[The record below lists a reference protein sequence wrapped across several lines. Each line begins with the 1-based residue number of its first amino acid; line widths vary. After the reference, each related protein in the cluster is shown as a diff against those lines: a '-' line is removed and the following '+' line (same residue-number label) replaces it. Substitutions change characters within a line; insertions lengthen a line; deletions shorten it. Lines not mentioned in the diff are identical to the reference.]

1 MTTSPID
8 RLPPHSIGAEQGAL
22 ACVLLSPVECLDAL
36 VERFKSGSGV
46 FYDLRHRLLFE
57 VMLDMHERRVPIDSI
72 SLLQRL
78 NDGGQLDKV
87 GGLAYIAGLPE
98 ISPTAANLS
107 HYADILNEKHSLRR
121 IVATCTDAVARSY
134 EFDGDI
140 EELLDQVE
148 RDVLAISEAQ
158 SHGKTRSMKQI
169 THSAMSAIEEL
180 HEHGGRLRG
189 LSWGL
194 VDLDKLT
201 RGLKPA
207 ELVII
212 AGRPSTGKTSL
223 AMQVCEFTAVD
234 QGIPVGVFSLEM
246 SAEDLVTRM
255 LCSRARVNLNGIS
268 TGLLGLLDIPNL
280 TAASAQL
287 AKAPLFIDD
296 SGGLSILQLRAKARR
311 LWQQHDIKLLVVD
324 YLQLLHSTNR
334 KVDNRSQEIA
344 DLTAGCKAMAKEL
357 NIPVIAVSQLNR
369 EVEKRTSNK
378 PRMADLREGGAIE
391 QDADFI
397 GLLYRQAQEEDGQPN
412 GICPV
417 NLYVA
422 KQRNGPR
429 DHDLPLVFIEPHT
442 RFECRAPISAA
453 DVPTDHKRR
462 AANDT

>member
-1 MTTSPID
+1 MTTID
-8 RLPPHSIGAEQGAL
+8 RLPPHSIDAERGAL
-22 ACVLLSPVECLDAL
+22 ACVLLSPVDCLDAL
-36 VERFKSGSGV
+36 IERFPSGAAV
-46 FYDLRHRLLFE
+46 FYDLRHRLLFQ
-57 VMLDMHERRVPIDSI
+57 VMLEMHERQLPIDTI
-72 SLLQRL
+72 SLHQRL
-78 NDGGQLDKV
+78 KDGQQLDKV
-87 GGLAYIAGLPE
+87 GGLVYLAALPD
-98 ISPTAANLS
+98 AAPSAVNLA
-107 HYADILNEKHSLRR
+107 HYAAILNEKYSLRR
-121 IVATCTDAVARSY
+121 ILATCTEAAACAY
-134 EFDGDI
+134 EFTGDI

-148 RDVLAISEAQ
+148 REVLAISETQ
-158 SHGKTRSMKQI
+158 TQGKTRSMKQI
-169 THSAMSAIEEL
+169 TRTAMGAIEEL
-180 HEHGGRLRG
+180 HENGGRLRG

-194 VDLDKLT
+194 PDLDKLT

-223 AMQVCEFTAVD
+223 AMQVVEYTAVD
-234 QGIPVGVFSLEM
+234 QGIPAGVFSLEM

-255 LCSRARVNLNGIS
+255 LCSRARVNLNGIAS
-268 TGLLGLLDIPNL
+268 GLLGLLDVPNL
-280 TAASAQL
+280 AKASAQMS
-287 AKAPLFIDD
+287 KAPLYIDD

-311 LWQQHDIKLLVVD
+311 LWQQHDIRLLVVD

-334 KVDNRSQEIA
+334 KIDNRTQEIA

-397 GLLYRQAQEEDGQPN
+397 GLLYRQSRDDESQPN
-412 GICPV
+412 GMCPV

-429 DHDLPLVFIEPHT
+429 DHDLALMFCEPFT
-442 RFECRAPISAA
+442 RFEGRAPISAV

-462 AANDT
+462 AANDTA

>member
-1 MTTSPID
+1 MTSPSTD
-8 RLPPHSIGAEQGAL
+8 RLPPHSLEAEAGAL
-22 ACVLLSPVECLDAL
+22 ACILLSPAECLDACI
-36 VERFKSGSGV
+36 EKFKTSAA
-46 FYDLRHRLLFE
+46 FYDLRHRLLYE
-57 VMLDMHERRVPIDSI
+57 VLLDMHEHRLPIDI
-72 SLLQRL
+72 TTLAQRL
-78 NDGGQLDKV
+78 TDSRQLEKV
-87 GGLAYIAGLPE
+87 GGMKYVASLPDA
-98 ISPTAANLS
+98 SPSAANLG
-107 HYADILNEKHSLRR
+107 YYTAIVTEKHSLRR
-121 IVATCTDAVARSY
+121 ILHTCTDAAARAY
-134 EFDGDI
+134 DFDGDI

-148 RDVLAISEAQ
+148 RDVLAISESQ
-158 SHGKTRSMKQI
+158 HQGKLRTIKEI
-169 THSAMSAIEEL
+169 THAALGSIEEL
-180 HEHGGRLRG
+180 HENSGRLRG

-194 VDLDKLT
+194 IDLDKLT

-207 ELVII
+207 ELVVL

-223 AMQVCEFTAVD
+223 AMQVCEHTAVD
-234 QGIPVGVFSLEM
+234 QGIPAGVFSLEM

-255 LCSRARVNLNGIS
+255 LCSRARVNLNSIASGFM
-268 TGLLGLLDIPNL
+268 GLHDIPNL
-280 TAASAQL
+280 TTASAQMT
-287 AKAPLFIDD
+287 KAPLIIDD

-311 LWQQHDIKLLVVD
+311 MWQQHDIKLLVVD

-334 KVDNRSQEIA
+334 KIDNRSQEIA

-397 GLLYRQAQEEDGQPN
+397 GLLYRQSKDDEAQPN
-412 GICPV
+412 GVCPV

-429 DHDLPLVFIEPHT
+429 DHDLPLTFLEMFT
-442 RFECRAPISAA
+442 RFENAA
-453 DVPTDHKRR
+453 KVAAEDVPTDHKRR